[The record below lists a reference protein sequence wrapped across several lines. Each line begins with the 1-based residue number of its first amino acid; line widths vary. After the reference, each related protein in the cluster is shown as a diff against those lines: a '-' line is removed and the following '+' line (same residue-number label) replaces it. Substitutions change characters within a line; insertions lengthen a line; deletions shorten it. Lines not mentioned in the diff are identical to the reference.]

1 MKIAV
6 LMGGV
11 SSEREVSLSSG
22 RNIVAALREN
32 GHTVL
37 ALDTILPIAQIQTV
51 LEPRPEMLKD
61 GERNLIKLLGEP
73 EIREVDF
80 VFNALHGGS
89 GENGAVQSVL
99 EMMGYKYNGS
109 DHEGCAIAMDKI
121 VSKIIFER
129 HGIPTPQWL
138 SFDLEKWRDA
148 AAISAEI
155 KSQMAL
161 PLVIKP
167 AHEGSTVGLS
177 IVQSANA
184 IQPAVETAM
193 RYNSALVVE
202 EYIPGRE
209 ITVAVLGEEAL
220 PLVEIRPKHGIYDY
234 ECKYTKGLSE
244 YIVPAEVEEALA
256 NQIKA
261 WARIAL
267 KALRCYGYGR
277 FDLRLTPDNRPFFL
291 EFNSLP
297 GMTATSLVPKAAKAI
312 GLSFNELLE
321 KIIALGLQR

>member
-37 ALDTILPIAQIQTV
+37 ALDTILPIAQIRTV
-51 LEPRPEMLKD
+51 LEPQPEMLKD

-73 EIREVDF
+73 EIRETDF

-267 KALRCYGYGR
+267 KALRCHGYGR

-297 GMTATSLVPKAAKAI
+297 GMTATSLVPKAAQAI

>member
-1 MKIAV
+1 
-6 LMGGV
+6 MGGV

-32 GHTVL
+32 GIRYWHRY
-37 ALDTILPIAQIQTV
+37 ILPIAQIQTV

-177 IVQSANA
+177 IVQSRM
-184 IQPAVETAM
+184 QSTRRWTAM
-193 RYNSALVVE
+193 RYNSALWLKRYSRRKSLWPSWE
-202 EYIPGRE
+202 KN
-209 ITVAVLGEEAL
+209 L

-244 YIVPAEVEEALA
+244 
-256 NQIKA
+256 
-261 WARIAL
+261 
-267 KALRCYGYGR
+267 
-277 FDLRLTPDNRPFFL
+277 
-291 EFNSLP
+291 
-297 GMTATSLVPKAAKAI
+297 
-312 GLSFNELLE
+312 
-321 KIIALGLQR
+321 

>member
-32 GHTVL
+32 GHTVF
-37 ALDTILPIAQIQTV
+37 ALDTVLPIEQMRMV
-51 LEPRPEMLKD
+51 LEPRPEMLKE

-73 EIREVDF
+73 EVREVDF

-89 GENGAVQSVL
+89 GENGAVQSLL

-129 HGIPTPQWL
+129 NGIPTPQWL
-138 SFDLEKWRDA
+138 SFDLEKWPDA
-148 AAISAEI
+148 VAITAEI
-155 KSQMAL
+155 RRAMAL

-177 IVQSANA
+177 IVQSAA
-184 IQPAVETAM
+184 EIHPAVVTAM
-193 RYNSALVVE
+193 QYNSALVVE
-202 EYIPGRE
+202 SYIPGRE
-209 ITVAVLGEEAL
+209 ITVATLGEEAL

-234 ECKYTKGLSE
+234 ECKYTKGMSE
-244 YIVPAEVEEALA
+244 YIVPAPVDEALA
-256 NQIKA
+256 GQIRN
-261 WARIAL
+261 WAVIAL
-267 KALRCYGYGR
+267 KALRCHGYGR
-277 FDLRLTPDNRPFFL
+277 FDLRLTPDNQPFFL

-297 GMTATSLVPKAAKAI
+297 GMTSTSLVPKAARAI

-321 KIIALGLQR
+321 KIIALGRQR

>member
-37 ALDTILPIAQIQTV
+37 ALDTILPIAQIRTV
-51 LEPRPEMLKD
+51 LEPQPEMLKD

-73 EIREVDF
+73 EIRETDF